1 MAFIG
6 IVLAI
11 TGVLGGNDATVDPS
25 TSGDDQAP
33 LRVVVG
39 NVVSLTGPLSGFG
52 EPAQKAAH
60 LAEAEIR
67 RAISEVD
74 AKYAV
79 EVVDR
84 DDQSD
89 ASRGVA
95 VARQVVQRRAVCL
108 TGGVAPSIAAA
119 VASQAAIPEGVAYA
133 SVAPMAPRVR
143 RGDSG
148 RVISSVSVPEARQG
162 EALAIAMERDLGGAQ
177 GKIVNVAARTDSYGA
192 ELSAAFRKAWRARLG
207 RIGAV
212 VSYRPGSVRYDAVA
226 QRITY
231 PKPSAY
237 AVFDYPDSFSRLR
250 AALLHT
256 EWDPDVTYV
265 TDTLASSTQAAAAGR
280 EGEGVRGTTPGIFVN
295 SQAARAFDQL
305 FAKAKGPD
313 RQIFDA
319 QEFDAVVLCYLATVA
334 AGSSEPGKIAQ
345 KMREISSPGGTRY
358 SWQRLAAAIRAVEH
372 GKDIDYEGASGPID
386 LDHRGD
392 ATAGVYDLFQYR
404 DRKLDIFDQV
414 VIRGTGQGSLE

>member
-1 MAFIG
+1 VAFIG
-6 IVLAI
+6 IVLVI
-11 TGVLGGNDATVDPS
+11 TGVIGGDDATVDPR
-25 TSGDDQAP
+25 TSGDIQAP
-33 LRVVVG
+33 SRVVVG

-52 EPAQKAAH
+52 EPEQKAAH

-79 EVVDR
+79 EVVDK
-84 DDQSD
+84 DDRSD
-89 ASRGVA
+89 ASRAVE
-95 VARQVVQRRAVCL
+95 VARQAVRRRSVCM
-108 TGGVAPSIAAA
+108 TGAVAPSIAAA
-119 VASQAAIPEGVAYA
+119 VASEVAIPVGVAFA
-133 SVAPMAPRVR
+133 SVAPMASRVR
-143 RGDSG
+143 RGDSA

-162 EALAIAMERDLGGAQ
+162 DALAIAMERDLGGAQ
-177 GKIVNVAARTDSYGA
+177 GKIVNIAGRTDTYGA

-207 RIGAV
+207 RIGSV
-212 VSYRPGSVRYDAVA
+212 VSYRPGARYDAVA
-226 QRITY
+226 RSITR

-237 AVFDYPDSFSRLR
+237 AIFDYPDSFARLR
-250 AALLHT
+250 AALLRT

-265 TDTLASSTQAAAAGR
+265 TDTLASSALAAAAGT

-295 SQAARAFDQL
+295 SPAARAFDQL

-334 AGSSEPGKIAQ
+334 AGTSEPGKVAQ
-345 KMREISSPGGTRY
+345 KMREISSPGGTKY
-358 SWQRLAAAIRAVEH
+358 SWQLLPAAIRAVEH

-414 VIRGTGQGSLE
+414 LIRGTGQGSLE

>member
-6 IVLAI
+6 IVLVI
-11 TGVLGGNDATVDPS
+11 TGVVGGDDATVDPR
-25 TSGDDQAP
+25 TSGDIPAAS
-33 LRVVVG
+33 RVVVG
-39 NVVSLTGPLSGFG
+39 DVVSLTGPLSAFG

-67 RAISEVD
+67 RAIAEVD

-84 DDQSD
+84 DDRSD
-89 ASRGVA
+89 ASRAVA
-95 VARQVVQRRAVCL
+95 VARQVVRRRAVCL
-108 TGGVAPSIAAA
+108 TGAVAPSIAAA
-119 VASQAAIPEGVAYA
+119 VASQAAIPAGVAYA
-133 SVAPMAPRVR
+133 SVAPMSPSVR
-143 RGDSG
+143 SGDSG
-148 RVISSVSVPEARQG
+148 RVISSLSVPEARQG

-177 GKIVNVAARTDSYGA
+177 GKIVNVAARTDSYGT

-207 RIGAV
+207 RIGSV
-212 VSYRPGSVRYDAVA
+212 ISYRPGSVRYDAVA
-226 QRITY
+226 RRITN

-237 AVFDYPDSFSRLR
+237 AIFDYPDSFARLR
-250 AALLHT
+250 AALLRT

-265 TDTLASSTQAAAAGR
+265 TDTLASSALAAAAGA

-305 FAKAKGPD
+305 FAKAEGPD

-334 AGSSEPGKIAQ
+334 AGSSEPGKVTQ
-345 KMREISSPGGTRY
+345 KMREISSPGGKKY
-358 SWQRLAAAIRAVEH
+358 SWQLLAPAIRAVEH
-372 GKDIDYEGASGPID
+372 GTDIDYEGASGPID
-386 LDHRGD
+386 LDRAGD
-392 ATAGVYDLFQYR
+392 ATAGAYDLFQYR

-414 VIRGTGQGSLE
+414 VIRGAGQGSLE